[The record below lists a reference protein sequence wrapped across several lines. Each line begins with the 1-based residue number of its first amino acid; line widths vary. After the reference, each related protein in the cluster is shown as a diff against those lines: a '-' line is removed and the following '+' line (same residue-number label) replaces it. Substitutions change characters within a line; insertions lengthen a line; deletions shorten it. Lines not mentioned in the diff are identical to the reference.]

1 MGGILFN
8 DKENFEY
15 NELYDQGIT
24 QFFRRCKRERKSQ
37 KCRKNGRKIKR
48 REISCIFRC

>member
-1 MGGILFN
+1 MGGILYN

-24 QFFRRCKRERKSQ
+24 EVLEDGEKEKE
-37 KCRKNGRKIKR
+37 KVN
-48 REISCIFRC
+48 